1 MPEGPLHDS
10 RAPYRAIP
18 YGNCRL
24 YTLLY
29 PLPENVPKPHEIN
42 KDADKFVKMVEVYV
56 RGNSIKYVT
65 IPDEV
70 LDMVQEEDL
79 SKESESALEGVA
91 VDTPRSFY
99 VAAPFSFDGHG
110 CPANI

>member
-1 MPEGPLHDS
+1 MP
-10 RAPYRAIP
+10 
-18 YGNCRL
+18 C
-24 YTLLY
+24 
-29 PLPENVPKPHEIN
+29 

-79 SKESESALEGVA
+79 SKESELMSRGNRAESFLAICHERAKVPTMSVAL
-91 VDTPRSFY
+91 
-99 VAAPFSFDGHG
+99 
-110 CPANI
+110 